1 MLLFREI
8 GRCRRHFRREL
19 DRVNVEIVDCHDLA
33 SEASHLENTSS
44 NHRVNF
50 NEVHH
55 HSLVRLESDV
65 SLKHRVSA
73 AVRKVTVGIN
83 CDLVQLIAAHIATIV
98 LADLAKLL
106 RNISELNSEVF
117 TDHLKL

>member
-1 MLLFREI
+1 
-8 GRCRRHFRREL
+8 
-19 DRVNVEIVDCHDLA
+19 
-33 SEASHLENTSS
+33 
-44 NHRVNF
+44 
-50 NEVHH
+50 
-55 HSLVRLESDV
+55 
-65 SLKHRVSA
+65 LKHRVSTT
-73 AVRKVTVGIN
+73 VRKVAVGID